1 MDAIQQ
7 VIFALKELEQDV
19 STPRNVKVKIAS
31 TLKVLSGNSETSIK
45 VSKALHELEDIADDI
60 NMQPYTRT
68 QIFNIVSLLEV
79 V

>member
-7 VIFALKELEQDV
+7 VISALKELEQDTSTPKNVKLKIV
-19 STPRNVKVKIAS
+19 STLR
-31 TLKVLSGNSETSIK
+31 VLSENSETSIK
-45 VSKALHELEDIADDI
+45 VSKALHELEDIAEDV
-60 NMQPYTRT
+60 NVQPYTRT